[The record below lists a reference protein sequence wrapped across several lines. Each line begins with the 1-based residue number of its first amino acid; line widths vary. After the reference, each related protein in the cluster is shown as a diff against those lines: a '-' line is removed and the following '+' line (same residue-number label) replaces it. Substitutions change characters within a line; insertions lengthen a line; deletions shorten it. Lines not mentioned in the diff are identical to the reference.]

1 MQININEIIDC
12 EETKDKVRLISIV
25 DGKVAICNYSD
36 FYMFPGGKI
45 DNHEN
50 LDDALIREIKEETG
64 NIVTEYEHYL
74 EVNNYIKDHISRDS
88 TIPKNRKIKTNYYIT
103 NQKLDLTKE
112 RTLSEKETGNLE
124 IKYISIEELIKEITN
139 TNFDY
144 KQQMYAKEVLTVLR
158 YYLKDYSLIDLHTHT
173 TASDGQYSP
182 NEVIK
187 MAEENNIQVLAI
199 TDHDTVKGLPDIN
212 YDNPNILVIP
222 GIELTVKRKKGR
234 MHILGLNIDYN
245 NKELNDYLKTIKENN
260 RHNLRNI
267 INYLTEH
274 NIILDEEDID
284 KIFQKETNV
293 GRPDVAKLLIKE
305 GYVSSVQ
312 EAFDKY
318 LVEAFNQTRKNNVG
332 YSYDTIIKLILDANG
347 IPILAHPNSLELN
360 KIEFEELIEDMI
372 DKGLQ
377 GLEIYHPNMNQ
388 EEREYYMS
396 IVRKYNLLYSGGT
409 DFHGEKVKSD
419 IKLGLGRNNIFIEE
433 MPILKYINRRSC

>member
-1 MQININEIIDC
+1 MQININEIIDY
-12 EETKDKVRLISIV
+12 EEKKDKVRLISIV
-25 DGKVAICNYSD
+25 DGQVAICNYSD
-36 FYMFPGGKI
+36 YYMFPGGKI
-45 DNHEN
+45 DESEN
-50 LDDALIREIKEETG
+50 LEEALIREIKEETG
-64 NIVTEYEHYL
+64 NDISEYKHYL
-74 EVNNYIKDHISRDS
+74 EIHNYIKDHISRNS
-88 TIPKNRKIKTNYYIT
+88 SIPKNRKIITNYYIT

-124 IKYISIEELIKEITN
+124 IKYISIEDLINEIAN
-139 TNFDY
+139 ANLAY
-144 KQQMYAKEVLTVLR
+144 KQQMYAKEVLTVLK
-158 YYLKDYSLIDLHTHT
+158 YYLKEYSLIDLHTHT
-173 TASDGQYSP
+173 TASDGEYSP

-187 MAEENNIQVLAI
+187 MAEENHMQALAI
-199 TDHDTVKGLPDIN
+199 TDHDTVKGLSQIDYN
-212 YDNPNILVIP
+212 NPNILIIP

-267 INYLTEH
+267 INYLNEH
-274 NIILDEEDID
+274 NIILDEKDIE

-305 GYVSSVQ
+305 GYVSNVQ

-318 LVEAFNQTRKNNVG
+318 LIEAFNQTRKNNMG
-332 YSYDTIIKLILDANG
+332 FSYDTIIKLILDANG
-347 IPILAHPNSLELN
+347 IPILAHPNSLELS
-360 KIEFEELIEDMI
+360 KDEFEELIKDMI
-372 DKGLQ
+372 DKGLK
-377 GLEIYHPNMNQ
+377 GLEIHHPNMKQ

-419 IKLGLGRNNIFIEE
+419 IKLGLGRDNIFIED
-433 MPILKYINRRSC
+433 MPVLKYINRRDN